1 MDVLLDNLDLY
12 GPGFLNTIELF
23 LIAAAGSLV
32 LGTILAMLRVSP
44 VPIFRAAGTLY
55 VTVVRNTPLTL
66 VFFFFAFAF
75 PLLKIVD
82 ASTFGGSAARFYFTA
97 AVIALTLYTSAFVCE
112 VVRAGINTVNV
123 GQAEASRALGLTF
136 GQILGAVILPQ
147 ATRAV
152 VPPMMS
158 TMIALL
164 KNTTIAA
171 GFSVFE
177 AGGIYQNLSE
187 RGYNVFVGLLWVA
200 LFFIILVVP
209 LTLLQRNLDRRW
221 STAR

>member
-1 MDVLLDNLDLY
+1 MNVLLDNLDLY

-23 LIAAAGSLV
+23 LYSAVGSLV

-75 PLLKIVD
+75 PLLKILD
-82 ASTFGGSAARFYFTA
+82 AASFGGSASRYYFTSA
-97 AVIALTLYTSAFVCE
+97 LIALILYTSAFVCE
-112 VVRAGINTVNV
+112 VVRSGINTVPV

-136 GQILGAVILPQ
+136 GQMLGSVVLPQ

-152 VPPMMS
+152 VPPLMS

-171 GFSVFE
+171 GFSVFQ
-177 AGGIYQNLSE
+177 AGSISANLAE
-187 RGYNVFVGLLWVA
+187 RGESQLIGLLWVA
-200 LFFIILVVP
+200 LFFVIPVIP
-209 LTLLQRNLDRRW
+209 MTLLQRSLEKRW
-221 STAR
+221 SIAR